1 MRETEISVI
10 AGGRIRPPTPILAS
24 LLYLIVYDPVRHP
37 VEIVAVLHGARVLKR
52 LLSKRS

>member
-10 AGGRIRPPTPILAS
+10 AGGRIRHPTPNLAS